1 MRIRGYGRTT
11 RTLFNLMAGVVMLA
25 SAETALAQPADQAPS
40 RAAPL
45 SISETKPFRR
55 QPTKEL
61 MIMAEETRSST
72 GAAEMKA
79 AKALTT
85 KVLAIGSWT
94 AKATP
99 ETRPAIM
106 PFEARDTLRLELA
119 GKIDQWFAKSDGS
132 GAVFLMNV
140 TDPAE
145 AHSLLDGLPL
155 GKAQMMTFELIPMGA
170 LATRPAAARTGEIAA
185 RSTSP
190 RFVHASAMRRALFRT
205 ARITTS

>member
-1 MRIRGYGRTT
+1 
-11 RTLFNLMAGVVMLA
+11 
-25 SAETALAQPADQAPS
+25 
-40 RAAPL
+40 
-45 SISETKPFRR
+45 
-55 QPTKEL
+55 
-61 MIMAEETRSST
+61 MAEETRSST

-85 KVLAIGSWT
+85 KVLAIGTWT

-106 PFEARDTLRLELA
+106 PSEARDTLRLELA

-145 AHSLLDGLPL
+145 AHALLEKLPL
-155 GKAQMMTFELIPMGA
+155 GQAEMMTFELIPVGP
-170 LATRPAAARTGEIAA
+170 LWPLGLLLREPAQ
-185 RSTSP
+185 
-190 RFVHASAMRRALFRT
+190 
-205 ARITTS
+205 